1 MKNSRILGWLA
12 CGVAAAVC
20 WSATS
25 PVSAQG
31 LIMPGVGTVNRGMS
45 GVGTALPV
53 DAAGAIFRNPATMTG
68 LRSSEVTVG
77 AELLLQTETLSSSFP
92 AAGSGSTEADTG
104 ASLIPAVGLV
114 ERNCC
119 SPVTLGLGMYGV
131 AGFKANYPSSLTNPI
146 LSPQPN
152 GLGRVF
158 AEFEVLEVAPAMAVE
173 LTPCL
178 SIGFSPILA
187 MGTLDATPLF
197 LASPDDAN
205 GDTAFTYRNGVGT
218 RRHYGGAFQLGVF
231 YDSHCNWTVGAS
243 LKSPTWFEDFRF
255 NTTDE
260 LGAPRLDK
268 LDVDLPMVASLGFG
282 YTGIRH
288 VAWGL
293 DLRYFDYKNTAGFGP
308 AGYDAF
314 GAATGLGWDNVF
326 SVSTAA
332 QIQATQRLVLRLG
345 YHYQTNP
352 IGDSTSF
359 FNVGSPLVI
368 GHIVSVGGSMQV
380 SNHTSVNI
388 AYLHGFEGE
397 ASGPWELPGF
407 GTIPGSSV
415 TSEVSADALSAGV
428 TVRY

>member
-1 MKNSRILGWLA
+1 MTSDRKQRWLA
-12 CGVAAAVC
+12 CCVAAVACSVFVP
-20 WSATS
+20 AAN
-25 PVSAQG
+25 AQG

-68 LRSSEVTVG
+68 LRRSEVTVG
-77 AELLLQTETLSSSFP
+77 AELLLQTETLSSAFP
-92 AAGSGSTEADTG
+92 AAGSGSTEAETG

-119 SPVTLGLGMYGV
+119 SPLTLGFGMYGV
-131 AGFKANYPSSLTNPI
+131 AGFKANYPSSLTNPV
-146 LSPQPN
+146 LAPQPN

-158 AEFEVLEVAPAMAVE
+158 AEFQVFEVAPAAALEV
-173 LTPCL
+173 TPNL
-178 SIGFSPILA
+178 SVGFSPILA
-187 MGTLDATPLF
+187 MGTLNAAPLF
-197 LASPDDAN
+197 LAPPDDAN
-205 GDTAFTYRNGVGT
+205 TDTAFTYRDGLGT
-218 RRHYGGAFQLGVF
+218 RYHYGGAFQLGVY
-231 YDSHCNWTVGAS
+231 YDSHCDWTVGAS

-260 LGAPRLDK
+260 VGAPRLDK

-293 DLRYFDYKNTAGFGP
+293 DLRYFDYKNTKGFGT
-308 AGYDAF
+308 AGYNAF

-332 QIQATQRLVLRLG
+332 QIQATERLILRMG
-345 YHYQTNP
+345 YHYQSNP
-352 IGDSTSF
+352 ISDSTAF

-368 GHIVSVGGSMQV
+368 GHIVSIGATMDV
-380 SNHTSVNI
+380 SAKTSFNI

-397 ASGPWELPGF
+397 ASGPWTLPTF
-407 GTIPGSSV
+407 GAIPGSSV
-415 TSEVSADALSAGV
+415 KSEVSADALSAGF